1 MTLASRSIALALLS
15 GSLLMPAILQ
25 PILLP
30 SAWAEAPLPTDSGY
44 AFGGAAQLEPYNANS
59 GGGMVLSSSS
69 TTTPQGGL
77 ANRVYTVNA
86 GTVVLQRGKVLRLR
100 VLNGVSSTYARE
112 GEAFAAYVDETIFGP
127 QGQTV
132 IPQGSLLRG
141 RLQDVSKS
149 RFFGK
154 GGSFRMAFDN
164 VTLPNGEILP
174 IDLQLAS
181 VNQQDDLVKNDGR
194 VYEDPGYADKFSRT
208 LDKSGYILS
217 DITRSGYEAGVDTG
231 GKALGAVTGTFSA
244 IGGAVAAAGY
254 TVGKSVY
261 HAVAKGEPADLS
273 KDDALYTQ
281 LMQDAQIPVL

>member
-1 MTLASRSIALALLS
+1 MMPAYQMLFVALSAGVALSYAPLIALA
-15 GSLLMPAILQ
+15 
-25 PILLP
+25 
-30 SAWAEAPLPTDSGY
+30 EAPVPVGSGQP
-44 AFGGAAQLEPYNANS
+44 FGGAAQVEAYTVSNQVASNN
-59 GGGMVLSSSS
+59 GVV
-69 TTTPQGGL
+69 TQGGL

-86 GTVVLQRGKVLRLR
+86 GNVVLERGKVLRLR
-100 VLNGVSSTYARE
+100 VLNSVSSSYVRE
-112 GEAFAAYVDETIFGP
+112 GEAFAAYVDETIYGA

-141 RLQDVSKS
+141 RIQDVEKS

-164 VTLPNGEILP
+164 VTLPNGEIQP
-174 IDLQLAS
+174 IDLKLAS
-181 VNQQDDLVKNDGR
+181 VNQQDALVKNDGR
-194 VYEDPGYADKFSRT
+194 VYEDPGFGQKFSQT

-217 DITRSGYEAGVDTG
+217 DMTRNGYEAGVDTG
-231 GKALGAVTGTFSA
+231 GKALGAVTGAFSA

-261 HAVAKGEPADLS
+261 HAVAKGEPADLT

-281 LMQDAQIPVL
+281 LTQDAQVPVF